1 MYFKTPGGRWVAAA
15 EDEAGRFFMIDEVG
29 DLYYDSGD
37 PDIGLYAVRRGG
49 GGGSGTAWRGG

>member
-1 MYFKTPGGRWVAAA
+1 MAAA

-37 PDIGLYAVRRGG
+37 PQIGLYAVRG
-49 GGGSGTAWRGG
+49 